1 MATDYYGVLGL
12 TPGASDNDIKRAY
25 RKLARDLHPDVNP
38 DPGAKERFQEVN
50 RAYQALTDP
59 EKRRI
64 VDLGGAPFDAGAAAG
79 AGSPFT
85 TGFGGLGD
93 IMDAFFGG
101 GAGTRGAR
109 RRAQGGGTS
118 TRGPRSRVRAGG
130 DALIR
135 VELDLDETAFGTTK
149 EITVDTAV
157 LCTTCTGAG
166 TAPGT
171 HATTCT
177 TCAGRGE
184 VQSVQRSFLGQ
195 VVSTRTCPSCGG
207 TGQIIP
213 EPCPQCGGDGRVR
226 ARRTIPVKV
235 PAGVEDG
242 MRIRL
247 TGHGEVGSGGG
258 PAGDLYVEIHE
269 RPHPVFP
276 RDGEDLH
283 CRVTLPMTSA
293 ALGTT
298 LNLETLD
305 GETDLDIKPGT
316 QSGSV
321 LTLRGQG
328 APRLRAT
335 GRGSLVVHVEVQTP
349 TRLDP
354 EQEKLL
360 RELAALRG
368 EDRPESHHEAQ
379 GGLFSRVRDAF
390 NGR

>member
-1 MATDYYGVLGL
+1 MPTDYYAVLGL
-12 TPGASDNDIKRAY
+12 ARGASDSDIKRAY
-25 RKLARDLHPDVNP
+25 RRLARDLHPDVNP

-59 EKRRI
+59 DKRRI
-64 VDLGGAPFDAGAAAG
+64 VDLGGDPFDTAAAG
-79 AGSPFT
+79 MGGNPFGGA
-85 TGFGGLGD
+85 GFGGLGD

-101 GAGTRGAR
+101 GTA
-109 RRAQGGGTS
+109 

-135 VELDLDETAFGTTK
+135 VELDLDETVFGTTK
-149 EITVDTAV
+149 DITVDTAV
-157 LCTTCTGAG
+157 LCTACSGAG

-171 HATTCT
+171 HPATCS

-195 VVSTRTCPSCGG
+195 VVSSRTCPSCAG

-247 TGHGEVGSGGG
+247 TGHGEVGAGGG
-258 PAGDLYVEIHE
+258 PAGDLYVEVHE
-269 RPHPVFP
+269 RPHPVFT

-298 LNLETLD
+298 LSLKTLD
-305 GETDLDIKPGT
+305 GEEDLEIRPGS
-316 QSGSV
+316 QSGTV
-321 LTLRGQG
+321 LTLRGRG
-328 APRLRAT
+328 APRLRSV
-335 GRGSLVVHVEVQTP
+335 GRGNLMVHVEVVTP
-349 TRLDP
+349 TKLDA
-354 EQEKLL
+354 EQERLL

-368 EDRPESHHEAQ
+368 EDQPESHREAQ
-379 GGLFSRVRDAF
+379 GGLFSRMRDAF

>member
-1 MATDYYGVLGL
+1 MATDYYAVLGL
-12 TPGASDNDIKRAY
+12 SRGAGDTEIKKAY
-25 RKLARDLHPDVNP
+25 RRLARDLHPDVNP
-38 DPGAKERFQEVN
+38 DPGAKERFQEVS

-64 VDLGGAPFDAGAAAG
+64 VDLGGDPFDTGQG
-79 AGSPFT
+79 AGPGGFGGA
-85 TGFGGLGD
+85 GFGGLGD

-101 GAGTRGAR
+101 GAA
-109 RRAQGGGTS
+109 

-135 VELDLDETAFGTTK
+135 LDLDLDETVFGTTK
-149 EITVDTAV
+149 DITVDTAV
-157 LCTTCTGAG
+157 LCDSCTGVG

-171 HATTCT
+171 HPTTCT
-177 TCAGRGE
+177 TCSGRGE

-195 VVSTRTCPSCGG
+195 VVATRPCPTCAG
-207 TGQIIP
+207 TGQVIP
-213 EPCPQCGGDGRVR
+213 EPCPKCGGDGRVL

-247 TGHGEVGSGGG
+247 TGHGEVGPGGG
-258 PAGDLYVEIHE
+258 PAGDLYVEIAE
-269 RPHPVFP
+269 RPHDVFT

-283 CRVTLPMTSA
+283 CRVTLPMTAA

-298 LNLETLD
+298 LTLDTLD
-305 GETDLDIKPGT
+305 GQEEVDIRPGT

-321 LTLRGQG
+321 LTLRAKG

-335 GRGSLVVHVEVQTP
+335 GRGNLMVHVEVETP
-349 TRLDP
+349 TRLDA

-360 RELAALRG
+360 RELAALRR
-368 EDRPESHHEAQ
+368 EDRPAAAGADGH
-379 GGLFSRVRDAF
+379 GGLFSRLF
-390 NGR
+390 K

>member
-1 MATDYYGVLGL
+1 MATDYFGVLGVSRD
-12 TPGASDNDIKRAY
+12 ASDSDLKRAY
-25 RKLARDLHPDVNP
+25 RRLARDLHPDVNP
-38 DPGAKERFQEVN
+38 DPGAKERFQEVT
-50 RAYQALTDP
+50 RAYEALTDP
-59 EKRRI
+59 DKRRI
-64 VDLGGAPFDAGAAAG
+64 VDLGGDPFDSGNGGGG
-79 AGSPFT
+79 AGGFGSA
-85 TGFGGLGD
+85 GFGGLGD

-101 GAGTRGAR
+101 AA
-109 RRAQGGGTS
+109 
-118 TRGPRSRVRAGG
+118 TRGPRSRTRAGR
-130 DALIR
+130 DALIP
-135 VELDLDETAFGTTK
+135 VELELDETVFGITK
-149 EITVDTAV
+149 DITVDTAV
-157 LCTTCTGAG
+157 LCTVCTGAG
-166 TAPGT
+166 SAPGT

-184 VQSVQRSFLGQ
+184 VQSVQRGFLGQ
-195 VVSTRTCPSCGG
+195 VVSSRVCPTCAG
-207 TGQIIP
+207 TGQVIP
-213 EPCPQCGGDGRVR
+213 EPCRECGGDGRVR
-226 ARRTIPVKV
+226 ARRTLQVKV

-247 TGHGEVGSGGG
+247 TGQGEVGPGGG

-269 RPHPVFP
+269 RPHDVFT

-283 CRVTLPMTSA
+283 CRVTLPMTAA

-298 LNLETLD
+298 LSLKTLD
-305 GETDLDIKPGT
+305 GEEDLVIRPGT

-321 LTLRGQG
+321 LTLRAHG

-335 GRGSLVVHVEVQTP
+335 GRGNLVVHVEVSTP
-349 TRLDP
+349 TRLDS

-368 EDRPESHHEAQ
+368 EDQPDSHREAQ

>member
-1 MATDYYGVLGL
+1 MATDYYAVLGL
-12 TPGASDNDIKRAY
+12 ARGASDNEIKRAY
-25 RKLARDLHPDVNP
+25 RRLARDLHPGLHP
-38 DPGAKERFQEVN
+38 DPEAKERFQEVN

-59 EKRRI
+59 DKRRI
-64 VDLGGAPFDAGAAAG
+64 VDLGGDPFDTAG
-79 AGSPFT
+79 AGMGGSPFGGA
-85 TGFGGLGD
+85 GFGGLGD

-101 GAGTRGAR
+101 GT
-109 RRAQGGGTS
+109 T

-135 VELDLDETAFGTTK
+135 VELDLDETVFGTTK
-149 EITVDTAV
+149 DITVDTAV

-207 TGQIIP
+207 TGQVIP
-213 EPCPQCGGDGRVR
+213 EPCPQCGGDGRGR

-247 TGHGEVGSGGG
+247 TGHGEIGPGGG
-258 PAGDLYVEIHE
+258 PAGDLYVEISE
-269 RPHPVFP
+269 RQHPVFT

-283 CRVTLPMTSA
+283 CRVTVPMTAA

-298 LNLETLD
+298 LQLKTLD
-305 GETDLDIKPGT
+305 GDEDLD
-316 QSGSV
+316 V
-321 LTLRGQG
+321 
-328 APRLRAT
+328 
-335 GRGSLVVHVEVQTP
+335 
-349 TRLDP
+349 
-354 EQEKLL
+354 
-360 RELAALRG
+360 
-368 EDRPESHHEAQ
+368 
-379 GGLFSRVRDAF
+379 
-390 NGR
+390 

>member
-1 MATDYYGVLGL
+1 MATDYYGVLGVAR
-12 TPGASDNDIKRAY
+12 GATDSEIKRAY

-38 DPGAKERFQEVN
+38 DPGAKERFQEVSK
-50 RAYQALTDP
+50 AYQALTDP

-64 VDLGGAPFDAGAAAG
+64 VDLGGDPFDTG
-79 AGSPFT
+79 AGVGGGGGGFGP
-85 TGFGGLGD
+85 GFGGLGD

-101 GAGTRGAR
+101 AA
-109 RRAQGGGTS
+109 
-118 TRGPRSRVRAGG
+118 TRGPRSRVRAGR
-130 DALIR
+130 DAMIPI
-135 VELDLDETAFGTTK
+135 ELDMDETVFGVTK
-149 EITVDTAV
+149 DITVDTAV
-157 LCTTCTGAG
+157 VCDACTGAG

-171 HATTCT
+171 HPATCS

-184 VQSVQRSFLGQ
+184 VQSVQNGLLGRMVTSRSCP
-195 VVSTRTCPSCGG
+195 TCAG
-207 TGQIIP
+207 TGQVIP
-213 EPCPQCGGDGRVR
+213 DPCPKCGGEGRVR
-226 ARRTIPVKV
+226 ERRTIAVKV

-247 TGHGEVGSGGG
+247 TGQGEVGPGGG

-269 RPHPVFP
+269 RPHPVFS
-276 RDGEDLH
+276 REGADLI
-283 CRVTLPMTSA
+283 CRVTLPMTAA

-298 LNLETLD
+298 LKLETLD
-305 GETDLDIKPGT
+305 GEEELDIRPGT

-321 LTLRGQG
+321 LTLRGRG

-335 GRGSLVVHVEVQTP
+335 GRGSLHVHVEVSTP
-349 TRLDP
+349 TRLDA

-360 RELAALRG
+360 RELATLRN
-368 EDRPESHHEAQ
+368 EDVQRTSGNGS

>member
-12 TPGASDNDIKRAY
+12 SRGATDSDIKKAY
-25 RKLARDLHPDVNP
+25 RRLARDLHPDVNP
-38 DPGAKERFQEVN
+38 DPGAKERFQEVS

-64 VDLGGAPFDAGAAAG
+64 VDLGGDPFDNGAG
-79 AGSPFT
+79 AGGNPFGGA
-85 TGFGGLGD
+85 GFGGLGD

-101 GAGTRGAR
+101 GGA
-109 RRAQGGGTS
+109 A
-118 TRGPRSRVRAGG
+118 RGPRSRVRAGG

-135 VELDLDETAFGTTK
+135 VELDLDETVFGTT
-149 EITVDTAV
+149 EDITVDTAV
-157 LCTTCTGAG
+157 LCDACTGAG

-171 HATTCT
+171 HPRTCT
-177 TCAGRGE
+177 TCSGRGE

-195 VVSTRTCPSCGG
+195 VVSSRTCPTCAG
-207 TGQIIP
+207 TGQVIP
-213 EPCPQCGGDGRVR
+213 EPCPKCGGDGRVR

-247 TGHGEVGSGGG
+247 TGHGEVGPGGG
-258 PAGDLYVEIHE
+258 PAGDLYVEIVE
-269 RPHPVFP
+269 RPHPVFT

-283 CRVTLPMTSA
+283 CRVTLPMTAA

-298 LNLETLD
+298 LTLETLD
-305 GETDLDIKPGT
+305 GTEEVDIRPGT

-321 LTLRGQG
+321 LTLRAKG

-335 GRGSLVVHVEVQTP
+335 GRGDLLVHVEVETP
-349 TRLDP
+349 TRLDA

-368 EDRPESHHEAQ
+368 EDRPASSSEGQ
-379 GGLFSRVRDAF
+379 GGLFSKLRDALK
-390 NGR
+390 

>member
-12 TPGASDNDIKRAY
+12 SRGASDAEIKKAY
-25 RKLARDLHPDVNP
+25 RRLARDLHPDVNP
-38 DPGAKERFQEVN
+38 DPAAKERFQEVS

-64 VDLGGAPFDAGAAAG
+64 VDLGGDPFDNGAG
-79 AGSPFT
+79 AGAGGFGGA
-85 TGFGGLGD
+85 GFGGLGD

-101 GAGTRGAR
+101 GAT
-109 RRAQGGGTS
+109 

-135 VELDLDETAFGTTK
+135 LDLDLDETVFGTTK
-149 EITVDTAV
+149 DITVDTAV
-157 LCTTCTGAG
+157 LCDACIGAG

-171 HATTCT
+171 HPTTCI
-177 TCAGRGE
+177 TCSGRGE

-195 VVSTRTCPSCGG
+195 VVATRPCPTCAG
-207 TGQIIP
+207 TGQVIP
-213 EPCPQCGGDGRVR
+213 EPCPKCGGDGRVR
-226 ARRTIPVKV
+226 ARRTIPVKI

-247 TGHGEVGSGGG
+247 TGHGEVGPGGG
-258 PAGDLYVEIHE
+258 PAGDLYIEVHE
-269 RPHPVFP
+269 RPHDVFT

-298 LNLETLD
+298 LSLKTLD
-305 GETDLDIKPGT
+305 GDEDLDIKPGT

-321 LTLRGQG
+321 LTLRAHG

-335 GRGSLVVHVEVQTP
+335 GRGNLVVHVEVATP
-349 TRLDP
+349 TRLDA

-360 RELAALRG
+360 RELASLRG
-368 EDRPESHHEAQ
+368 EDQADSHREAQ

>member
-12 TPGASDNDIKRAY
+12 APGANDSDIKRAY
-25 RKLARDLHPDVNP
+25 RRLARDLHPDVNP
-38 DPGAKERFQEVN
+38 DPGAKERFQEVS

-64 VDLGGAPFDAGAAAG
+64 VDLGGDPFDTAGGAG
-79 AGSPFT
+79 GSPFAGA
-85 TGFGGLGD
+85 GFGGLGD

-101 GAGTRGAR
+101 GAT
-109 RRAQGGGTS
+109 
-118 TRGPRSRVRAGG
+118 TRGPRSRTRAGN

-135 VELDLDETAFGTTK
+135 VELDLQETAFGTTK
-149 EITVDTAV
+149 DITVDTAV
-157 LCTTCTGAG
+157 LCSTCTGAG

-171 HATTCT
+171 HPTTCV
-177 TCAGRGE
+177 TCSGRGE

-195 VVSTRTCPSCGG
+195 VVSSRTCPSCGG
-207 TGQIIP
+207 TGQVIP

-247 TGHGEVGSGGG
+247 TGHGEVGPGGG
-258 PAGDLYVEIHE
+258 PAGDLYVEIAE
-269 RPHPVFP
+269 RPHPVFT

-283 CRVTLPMTSA
+283 CRVTLPMTQA

-298 LNLETLD
+298 LTLQTLD
-305 GETDLDIKPGT
+305 GETDLDIRPGT

-321 LTLRGQG
+321 LTMRGQG

-335 GRGSLVVHVEVQTP
+335 GRGNLHVHVEVSTP
-349 TRLDP
+349 TRLDA

-368 EDRPESHHEAQ
+368 EDQADSGREAQ

>member
-1 MATDYYGVLGL
+1 MATDYYGVLGVAR
-12 TPGASDNDIKRAY
+12 GATDTEIKRAY

-38 DPGAKERFQEVN
+38 DPGAKERFQEVT
-50 RAYQALTDP
+50 RAYEALTDP
-59 EKRRI
+59 DKRRI
-64 VDLGGAPFDAGAAAG
+64 VDLGGDPFDTGSAGMG
-79 AGSPFT
+79 AGNPFGA
-85 TGFGGLGD
+85 GFGGLGD

-101 GAGTRGAR
+101 ATA
-109 RRAQGGGTS
+109 
-118 TRGPRSRVRAGG
+118 RGPRSRTRAGR
-130 DALIR
+130 DALIP
-135 VELDLDETAFGTTK
+135 VELDLDETVFGTTK
-149 EITVDTAV
+149 EITVDTAI
-157 LCTTCTGAG
+157 LCTTCSGAG

-171 HATTCT
+171 HPV
-177 TCAGRGE
+177 TCATCSGRGE
-184 VQSVQRSFLGQ
+184 VQSVQRGLLGQ
-195 VVSTRTCPSCGG
+195 VVSSRTCPSCAG
-207 TGQIIP
+207 TGQVIP
-213 EPCPQCGGDGRVR
+213 DPCPQCGGDGRVR
-226 ARRTIPVKV
+226 SRRTIPVKV

-247 TGHGEVGSGGG
+247 TGHGEVGPGGG

-269 RPHPVFP
+269 RPHPVFT

-298 LNLETLD
+298 LSLKTLD
-305 GETDLDIKPGT
+305 GEEDLDIRPGT

-321 LTLRGQG
+321 LTLRAHG
-328 APRLRAT
+328 APRLRGT
-335 GRGSLVVHVEVQTP
+335 GRGNLLVHVEVSTP
-349 TRLDP
+349 TRLDA

-368 EDRPESHHEAQ
+368 EDQPESHRQAQ

>member
-12 TPGASDNDIKRAY
+12 ARGASDTEIKRAY

-38 DPGAKERFQEVN
+38 APGAKDRFQEVS
-50 RAYQALTDP
+50 RAYEALTDP

-64 VDLGGAPFDAGAAAG
+64 VDLGGDPYDTGRAG
-79 AGSPFT
+79 AGSPFGAGA
-85 TGFGGLGD
+85 GFGGLGD

-101 GAGTRGAR
+101 AT
-109 RRAQGGGTS
+109 
-118 TRGPRSRVRAGG
+118 TRGPRSRTREGE

-135 VELDLDETAFGTTK
+135 VELDMDETVFGTTT

-157 LCTTCTGAG
+157 LCDVCTGAG
-166 TAPGT
+166 AAPGT
-171 HATTCT
+171 HPATCSTCN
-177 TCAGRGE
+177 GRGE

-195 VVSTRTCPSCGG
+195 VIASRPCPTCSG
-207 TGQIIP
+207 TGQVIP
-213 EPCPQCGGDGRVR
+213 NPCPQCAGDGRVR
-226 ARRTIPVKV
+226 ARRTIPVKI

-247 TGHGEVGSGGG
+247 AGYGEVGPGGG
-258 PAGDLYVEIHE
+258 PAGDLYVEVHE
-269 RPHPVFP
+269 RPHDVFT

-283 CRVTLPMTSA
+283 CRVTLPMTAA

-298 LNLETLD
+298 LSLKTLD
-305 GETDLDIKPGT
+305 GEEELDIRPGT

-321 LTLRGQG
+321 LTLRAHG

-335 GRGSLVVHVEVQTP
+335 GRGNLVVHVEVATP

-368 EDRPESHHEAQ
+368 EDQPESHRQAQ
-379 GGLFSRVRDAF
+379 GGLFSKVRDAF

>member
-12 TPGASDNDIKRAY
+12 AHGASDSDIKRAY
-25 RKLARDLHPDVNP
+25 RRMARDLHPDVNP
-38 DPGAKERFQEVN
+38 DPGAKERFQEVT
-50 RAYQALTDP
+50 RAYEALTDP

-64 VDLGGAPFDAGAAAG
+64 VDLGGDPFDNG
-79 AGSPFT
+79 AGSAGNPFAG
-85 TGFGGLGD
+85 GFGGLGD

-101 GAGTRGAR
+101 ATA
-109 RRAQGGGTS
+109 
-118 TRGPRSRVRAGG
+118 RGPRSRVRAGR
-130 DALIR
+130 DALIPI
-135 VELDLDETAFGTTK
+135 ELELDETVFGTTK
-149 EITVDTAV
+149 DITVDTAV
-157 LCTTCTGAG
+157 LCSTCSGAG

-171 HATTCT
+171 HPV
-177 TCAGRGE
+177 TCATCSGRGE
-184 VQSVQRSFLGQ
+184 VQSIQRGLLGQ
-195 VVSTRTCPSCGG
+195 VVSSRTCPTCAG
-207 TGQIIP
+207 TGQVIP

-226 ARRTIPVKV
+226 SRRTIPVKI

-247 TGHGEVGSGGG
+247 TGHGEVGPGGG

-269 RPHPVFP
+269 RPHEVFT

-283 CRVTLPMTSA
+283 CRVTLPMTAA

-298 LNLETLD
+298 LTLKTLD

-316 QSGSV
+316 QAGSV
-321 LTLRGQG
+321 LTLRAQG

-335 GRGSLVVHVEVQTP
+335 GRGNLLVHVEVKTP

-368 EDRPESHHEAQ
+368 EDQPESHREAQ